1 LFGDWHGVRSGLAQH
16 GIVADLQFTQ
26 FYQGVT
32 SGGAVQTDAY
42 GGKIDYQFTFLGE
55 QLGLWKGFTTLLHAE
70 TRYGQDINTAA
81 GALALPNANMLWPLP
96 GATETSI
103 GGLLLMQA
111 LNERFVLAGGKFH
124 GTDLFNMLYPNT
136 GRGIDGFMNVSF
148 LLPPTLFRTTGLS
161 FNGGGV
167 LVMEGAQIQSAF
179 LVYDPRSTSTTV
191 APNLFGDGAVMLG
204 YHRFFT
210 DCCGL
215 PGSHGFLA
223 NYSNRTYTSTDP
235 LDWTLI
241 PGQGLAAGQKAGSW
255 SMAYFLDQM
264 LWVDCCNEKRNL
276 RLFSVWGF
284 ADGNPNPYR
293 WSGNVQIQGAGLI
306 GCRESD
312 TMGVGYFYD
321 ALSSEFKT
329 LVSAAPAFNIEDI
342 QGIELY
348 YNAAITPWFHLT
360 GDLQIIDN
368 QNVGDRTAVVLGLR
382 AKIDL

>member
-1 LFGDWHGVRSGLAQH
+1 MPKVRFLLFLAILAMPLQMQSAIGQCDCPTCQSCGADESPESCEAAPGCSCGAASAPSSCCECLWCREKLFGDWHGVRSGLAQH

-179 LVYDPRSTSTTV
+179 LVYDPQSTSTTV
-191 APNLFGDGAVMLG
+191 APNLFGEGAVMLG

-241 PGQGLAAGQKAGSW
+241 PDRDSLPVRKRDRGPWRTFWTRCCGWIAATKNEIYDCSVCGVSPTGIRTLIAGPATCKS
-255 SMAYFLDQM
+255 
-264 LWVDCCNEKRNL
+264 R
-276 RLFSVWGF
+276 
-284 ADGNPNPYR
+284 
-293 WSGNVQIQGAGLI
+293 
-306 GCRESD
+306 
-312 TMGVGYFYD
+312 
-321 ALSSEFKT
+321 
-329 LVSAAPAFNIEDI
+329 AP
-342 QGIELY
+342 
-348 YNAAITPWFHLT
+348 
-360 GDLQIIDN
+360 
-368 QNVGDRTAVVLGLR
+368 V
-382 AKIDL
+382 